1 MNYNF
6 RKYMI
11 KPNFF
16 ILGAAH
22 SGTTSFYHYLLSN
35 PSVFM
40 SLVKEPNY
48 FSTQINKL
56 HKNLKSETKEFT
68 KTEYLELF
76 VNVKN
81 EKIIGEASTR
91 YLYDL
96 CCPNLINQFNS
107 EANFLIILRDPVK
120 RYMSHFSSYYG
131 SQSQKEIK
139 KIILSEIK
147 EKKEKIIKP
156 NILNIGC
163 YYEQITNFYKFF
175 SKEKIKILFFEEIFP
190 NNVKKYIKETLDIF
204 KIPIHEFEIVK
215 YNQFYQK
222 PQGITKIIFKNKIM
236 KNILQISNMER
247 FATEQYKKRER
258 KKEQT
263 PQFNKENIKLLQEFY
278 KGPNMD
284 LKKIIDLPSSWE

>member
-1 MNYNF
+1 
-6 RKYMI
+6 
-11 KPNFF
+11 
-16 ILGAAH
+16 
-22 SGTTSFYHYLLSN
+22 
-35 PSVFM
+35 
-40 SLVKEPNY
+40 
-48 FSTQINKL
+48 
-56 HKNLKSETKEFT
+56 
-68 KTEYLELF
+68 
-76 VNVKN
+76 
-81 EKIIGEASTR
+81 
-91 YLYDL
+91 
-96 CCPNLINQFNS
+96 
-107 EANFLIILRDPVK
+107 
-120 RYMSHFSSYYG
+120 MSHFSSYYG

-147 EKKEKIIKP
+147 EKKERITKP

-263 PQFNKENIKLLQEFY
+263 PQFNKENIKLLQKFY
-278 KGPNMD
+278 KGPNID